1 LVKPR
6 HEHEWANRI
15 CLMSKRNEAWNG
27 IMDSMVKTYE
37 KDMKTWFVHL
47 KYVVRFEQLHM
58 FEAILC

>member
-1 LVKPR
+1 MVKVG
-6 HEHEWANRI
+6 HKNEWTNGI
-15 CLMSKRNEAWNG
+15 GLMSKRNEAWNG
-27 IMDSMVKTYE
+27 IMDSMVKINE

>member
-1 LVKPR
+1 MELVWCQKEMKLGMESR
-6 HEHEWANRI
+6 
-15 CLMSKRNEAWNG
+15 
-27 IMDSMVKTYE
+27 IMDSMVKINE